1 MSFIITSG
9 CISCIDGGC
18 LKVCPMDCIHG
29 PINPKGMG
37 LESIG
42 MSIEDKKGKQ
52 LYIDPTEC
60 IDCSACFPECPVDAI
75 VSSEK
80 IAIQLGERQS
90 VIDNYAFFGLKY
102 LENQ

>member
-1 MSFIITSG
+1 MSFIITSS
-9 CISCIDGGC
+9 CISCVDASC

-42 MSIEDKKGKQ
+42 MSDEDKKGKQ

-60 IDCSACFPECPVDAI
+60 INCSACLPECPVDAI
-75 VSSEK
+75 VSTEQ
-80 IAIQLGERQS
+80 IAIQMGESQS
-90 VIDNYAFFGLKY
+90 VTDNYAFFGLKY
-102 LENQ
+102 LEN

>member
-9 CISCIDGGC
+9 CIGCIDAGC

-42 MSIEDKKGKQ
+42 MSDEDKKGKQ

-60 IDCSACFPECPVDAI
+60 INCSACIPECPVDAI

-80 IAIQLGERQS
+80 EAIQLGENQS
-90 VIDNYAFFGLKY
+90 DIANYAFFGLKY

>member
-1 MSFIITSG
+1 MSFIITSS
-9 CISCIDGGC
+9 CISCVDTSC

-42 MSIEDKKGKQ
+42 MSIDDKKGKQ

-60 IDCSACFPECPVDAI
+60 IDCSACLPECPVDAI
-75 VSSEK
+75 VSSEQ
-80 IAIQLGERQS
+80 IAIQMGERQS

>member
-9 CISCIDGGC
+9 CIGCIDAGC

-42 MSIEDKKGKQ
+42 MSDEDKKGKQ

-60 IDCSACFPECPVDAI
+60 INCSACIPECPVDAI

-80 IAIQLGERQS
+80 EAIQLGENQS
-90 VIDNYAFFGLKY
+90 VIANYAFFGLKY
-102 LENQ
+102 LDNQ